1 MPATRVQT
9 PAGEVHIPRPP
20 NAFLCFRTQ
29 FLKEHKATL
38 TRSAAGK
45 VGQMDMS
52 RLAGSRW
59 NEMTPAERKPYV
71 EMALRL
77 KAEHAVTYPNY
88 RLKMGP
94 RARASKG
101 APTHAASAS
110 SAAPDSRW
118 GSVPPVAQS
127 HASSHHRIPTR
138 SSPRVPAAARDA
150 RHASY
155 IPPPAEV
162 GYSNGKG
169 KNKVFQAL
177 RIRTACISLTY
188 LQQTMEYT
196 RSNRPSSWDRGPPQ
210 FGTRQPGSSRN
221 YCPDY
226 MLEYPTQGH
235 TNAYLD
241 LQQQPEFGFFCPWD
255 HDFSQPPPQFDTT
268 WTPEYP
274 TF

>member
-20 NAFLCFRTQ
+20 NAFL
-29 FLKEHKATL
+29 
-38 TRSAAGK
+38 AAGK

-88 RLKMGP
+88 KLKMGP
-94 RARASKG
+94 RARASKARTTAYRRG
-101 APTHAASAS
+101 RLRESLRPRAMQGMPAIF
-110 SAAPDSRW
+110 R
-118 GSVPPVAQS
+118 
-127 HASSHHRIPTR
+127 HRRKWAIL
-138 SSPRVPAAARDA
+138 S
-150 RHASY
+150 
-155 IPPPAEV
+155 
-162 GYSNGKG
+162 GKG
-169 KNKVFQAL
+169 KNKPIHSRPL
-177 RIRTACISLTY
+177 
-188 LQQTMEYT
+188 EYT
-196 RSNRPSSWDRGPPQ
+196 RSNRPSSWDRSPPQ